1 MREGSIF
8 FARQGESYVLKFVGE
23 VRLTLCTSL
32 DQHLEQMLAG
42 GGIEH
47 ILVDLTETDS
57 IDSTSLGLIAK
68 LAVFAR
74 RLSLEQPTLVSTNE
88 DVTRILNTMG
98 FERIFLL
105 LSSLPTSLV
114 DLKRVPFV
122 QESEAAVRERIID
135 AHKVLMSLNESN
147 REAFVDLVTTLECCP

>member
-8 FARQGESYVLKFVGE
+8 FAREGDSYVLKFVGE
-23 VRLTLCTSL
+23 VRLTLCTTL
-32 DQHLEQMLAG
+32 DRHLEQVLVG
-42 GGIEH
+42 GGVRH

-68 LAVFAR
+68 LAVGAG
-74 RLSLEQPTLVSTNE
+74 RLSLEAPTLVSTNE
-88 DVTRILNTMG
+88 DVTRILFTMG

-105 LSSLPTSLV
+105 LDTMPTSLV
-114 DLKRVPFV
+114 DLKRLPFV
-122 QESEAAVRERIID
+122 QESEAAVRDRIIE

-147 REAFVDLVTTLECCP
+147 RDAFVDLVSTLECHP

>member
-8 FARQGESYVLKFVGE
+8 FARQGGSYVLKFVGE

-32 DQHLEQMLAG
+32 DRHLEQVLSNG
-42 GGIEH
+42 GVEH
-47 ILVDLTETDS
+47 ILVDLTETDT

-88 DVTRILNTMG
+88 DVTRILDSMG

-105 LSSLPTSLV
+105 LNTLPTSLV

-147 REAFVDLVTTLECCP
+147 REAFVDLVTTLECYP